1 MGSLNSSKTYR
12 VFGSLHLNLSD
23 KILVHLQWGV
33 WTLLGFVH
41 SESLCDHQV
50 WGDGLVIYQEAPC
63 KPKVGNWASQRS
75 LDLEA
80 LLSLPTVLPVVW
92 VIGLHTFLLL
102 LFCYTFFHCCLI
114 LWNLM
119 LFELSSKWL
128 DRSKGQG
135 SIVLH
140 KPLKHLEKFP
150 SVFGEHLVC
159 VNIPPRNVEGCH
171 CLLISVRLGVR
182 SLSLKE

>member
-1 MGSLNSSKTYR
+1 VPFALSLRLIWSCWWFPMGESLSQFCYWYAWRMRTDMGSLNSSKTYR

-23 KILVHLQWGV
+23 KILVLLQWGV
-33 WTLLGFVH
+33 WTLLEFVH

-63 KPKVGNWASQRS
+63 KAKVGNWASQWS

-80 LLSLPTVLPVVW
+80 LLSLPTILQVVW

-102 LFCYTFFHCCLI
+102 LFCYPFFHCCLI

-119 LFELSSKWL
+119 SFELSSKWL
-128 DRSKGQG
+128 DRSKGP
-135 SIVLH
+135 V
-140 KPLKHLEKFP
+140 P
-150 SVFGEHLVC
+150 
-159 VNIPPRNVEGCH
+159 
-171 CLLISVRLGVR
+171 
-182 SLSLKE
+182 